1 MGGPSRA
8 PCHQSQVGRRRPTC
22 GFSCPPIQDAPVLLL
37 APKGPLIQVGE
48 GLAARDYA
56 DERKGKRRKKNRKG
70 GRGDRVF
77 YVAVRELARSCCISA
92 QGSCCPLCW
101 RWGENHKGR
110 LGSCSQLFQ
119 PVKFREDVCSG
130 GGCSS
135 STTNAKSN
143 GEVCAQFGH
152 RVSFYWNTG
161 AYYMALL
168 QQHLVWPDEAAT
180 CRCSSTRGW
189 SLPDLI
195 DLACVSGATIR
206 STLSSHLASF
216 KSLVS
221 R

>member
-101 RWGENHKGR
+101 RWGKNHKGR
-110 LGSCSQLFQ
+110 LGFCSQLIINQ
-119 PVKFREDVCSG
+119 SSFRTMSFAG

-135 STTNAKSN
+135 SATNAN
-143 GEVCAQFGH
+143 TGEICAQFGR

-161 AYYMALL
+161 LIIVAVDTLPGLMRRPLA
-168 QQHLVWPDEAAT
+168 EAHRLGAGS
-180 CRCSSTRGW
+180 CQISST
-189 SLPDLI
+189 
-195 DLACVSGATIR
+195 
-206 STLSSHLASF
+206 
-216 KSLVS
+216 
-221 R
+221 